1 MHPLIPVKIKKL
13 SHFKGD
19 LPKYQSA
26 HASGFDV
33 RAQLDAAI
41 VIKPRERAMVP
52 TGLSFEIPA
61 GYEIQTRPRSGL
73 AWKHGLTI
81 VNTPGTIDAD
91 YRGEVKILLL
101 NNGEEPFEIR
111 DQERI
116 AQCVLAPVI
125 QALWVEAEDL
135 TDTER
140 GAGGFGST
148 GKA

>member
-1 MHPLIPVKIKKL
+1 MHPLIPVRIKKL
-13 SHFKGD
+13 AHFKGD
-19 LPKYQSA
+19 LPQYQSS

-33 RAQLDAAI
+33 RAQLENPI
-41 VIKPRERAMVP
+41 LIKPGERAMIS
-52 TGLSFEIPA
+52 TALSFEIPP

-101 NNGEEPFEIR
+101 NHGEEPIEIR

-116 AQCVLAPVI
+116 AQCVLVPVI
-125 QALWVEAEDL
+125 QAQWIESQSLAE
-135 TDTER
+135 TDR
-140 GAGGFGST
+140 GVGGFGST
-148 GKA
+148 GKM

>member
-1 MHPLIPVKIKKL
+1 MHPLIPIRIKKL
-13 SHFKGD
+13 SHFKGE
-19 LPKYQSA
+19 LPQYQSA

-33 RAQLDAAI
+33 RAQVEAPI
-41 VIKPRERAMVP
+41 VIKPLERAMVA
-52 TGLSFEIPA
+52 TGLSLEVPS

-91 YRGEVKILLL
+91 YRGEIKILLL
-101 NNGEEPFEIR
+101 NLGEKPIEIQ

-116 AQCVLAPVI
+116 AQCVLVPVI
-125 QALWVEAEDL
+125 QAQWIEAEEL
-135 TDTER
+135 SNTDR

-148 GKA
+148 GKN

>member
-13 SHFKGD
+13 AHFKGE
-19 LPKYQSA
+19 LPKYQST

-33 RAQLDAAI
+33 RAQLEKPI

-52 TGLSFEIPA
+52 TGLSFEIPS

-101 NNGEEPFEIR
+101 NNGEEPFEIQ

-116 AQCVLAPVI
+116 AQCVLVPVI
-125 QALWVEAEDL
+125 QAQWIEANDL
-135 TDTER
+135 SETER
-140 GAGGFGST
+140 GSGGFGST

>member
-13 SHFKGD
+13 AHFKGE
-19 LPKYQSA
+19 LPQYQSA

-33 RAQLDAAI
+33 RAQIDAPI
-41 VIKPRERAMVP
+41 LIKPRERAMIP

-61 GYEIQTRPRSGL
+61 GFEIQTRPRSGL

-101 NNGEEPFEIR
+101 NHGEEPIEIR

-116 AQCVLAPVI
+116 AQCVLVPVI
-125 QALWVEAEDL
+125 QALWIESKDL
-135 TDTER
+135 NETER

-148 GKA
+148 GK

>member
-13 SHFKGD
+13 PHFKGE
-19 LPKYQSA
+19 LPKYQSTK
-26 HASGFDV
+26 ASGFDV
-33 RAQLDAAI
+33 RAQIETAI
-41 VIKPRERAMVP
+41 IIKPRERAMVP
-52 TGLSFEIPA
+52 TGLSFEIPS

-101 NNGEEPFEIR
+101 NLGEEPFEIC

-116 AQCVLAPVI
+116 AQCVLVPVI
-125 QALWVEAEDL
+125 QAYWLEADDL
-135 TDTER
+135 SETDR

-148 GKA
+148 GKV

>member
-13 SHFKGD
+13 AHFKGE

-33 RAQLDAAI
+33 RAQLDSPI
-41 VIKPRERAMVP
+41 VIRPGERAMVP

-61 GYEIQTRPRSGL
+61 GFEIQTRPRSGL

-101 NNGEEPFEIR
+101 NHGQEPIQIA

-125 QALWVEAEDL
+125 QALWVEADDL
-135 TDTER
+135 SDTER
-140 GAGGFGST
+140 GAGGFVST
-148 GKA
+148 GKS

>member
-13 SHFKGD
+13 NHFKGE

-26 HASGFDV
+26 NASGFDV
-33 RAQLDAAI
+33 RAQLETSI
-41 VIKPRERAMVP
+41 VIKPRERAMVS
-52 TGLSFEIPA
+52 TGLSFEIPS

-101 NNGEEPFEIR
+101 NLGEEPFEIK

-116 AQCVLAPVI
+116 AQCVLVPVI
-125 QALWVEAEDL
+125 QAQWIDVDELSE
-135 TDTER
+135 TER

>member
-13 SHFKGD
+13 ANFKGE
-19 LPKYQSA
+19 LPQYQSTN
-26 HASGFDV
+26 ASGFDI
-33 RAQLDAAI
+33 RAQLETST
-41 VIKPRERAMVP
+41 VIKQGERAMIP
-52 TGLSFEIPA
+52 TGLSFEIPP
-61 GYEIQTRPRSGL
+61 GYELQARPRSGL

-101 NNGEEPFEIR
+101 NHGEEPIEIR
-111 DQERI
+111 DQERV

-125 QALWVEAEDL
+125 QAVWIETQDL
-135 TDTER
+135 TDTDR

-148 GKA
+148 GKS